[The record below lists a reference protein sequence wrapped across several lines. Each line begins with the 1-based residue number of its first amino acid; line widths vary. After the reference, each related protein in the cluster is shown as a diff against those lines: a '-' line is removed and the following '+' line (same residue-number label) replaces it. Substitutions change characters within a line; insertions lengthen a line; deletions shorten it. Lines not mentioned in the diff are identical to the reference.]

1 MRDTK
6 SYIITLGECI
16 NHIARSRNTG
26 EWYEVMDIRIDGLR
40 EALARAEANAITDE
54 NEDFAEPMSIE
65 ACYIRAHQHDL
76 YLVQKPDGYGPTRYI
91 KQGPDAVHCLDADRS
106 EGGEA

>member
-1 MRDTK
+1 MRDTNA
-6 SYIITLGECI
+6 YIITLGECI
-16 NHIARSRNTG
+16 NVITSHNTE
-26 EWYEVMDIRIDGLR
+26 EWYEVMDIKIDGLR
-40 EALARAEANAITDE
+40 EAFARAEANAITDE

-76 YLVQKPDGYGPTRYI
+76 YLVKKPDGYGPTQYI

-106 EGGEA
+106 NGGAA